1 MGTSTENAQHSAFS
15 FFMLRQH
22 IAQKQ
27 AHATKR
33 KISFERSVFFCTF
46 ASDNK
51 MCFATLYLHNISA
64 LLNRHRTTYFALV
77 CCIILSATGCSTKKN
92 TAATRSFHYV
102 TSKYNINFNA
112 RNNYDKGIAQMQKS
126 MTDDYSKVLP
136 MYPISVH
143 ENGAAVSGTMDIV
156 IEKCRKTIKLH
167 SITKKPQKNPK
178 KSKDP
183 DYQHWYNK
191 KEFNPQVLRAWLLL
205 GQAEFSKADFIGAV
219 GTFTYITK
227 HYANEPAAVTEARIW
242 MARAYAEMQWYYEA
256 EEVLGKINENEVPS
270 DLNGLYAATKADLL
284 LKEQKAMEAVPF
296 LQIACEAEKNR
307 YQHVRF
313 HYILGQLLL
322 QKGERQT
329 ANEHFRY
336 VVKHAPNYTVEFNA
350 RMQMLT
356 SETDN
361 LPKAIKTLE
370 KMSKN
375 PNNKDYL
382 DQVYYALGNIYLY
395 DNQTVEAIEAYKKA
409 IESSTR
415 NGIEKVVVLLKL
427 GDIYYHDKQYLDAH
441 PCYEEAATI
450 VPATHDDYARTIKLA
465 ETLGELAQNNNI
477 VVLQDSLQ
485 HLSQLPEAEQRAI
498 VDKIIAQIVAEEEEA
513 RRREADAEAMAGS
526 MADDVPGMGFGMPVT
541 GTTGEW
547 YFYNQQLI
555 TSGRAQFTKRWGQRK
570 LEDNWRRLNKSAMMV
585 DDSGTGDETDE
596 TPDSLKTP
604 IDDNKNPAFYLS
616 QIPKT
621 AEQIAQSN
629 AEIAEALLTMADI
642 YENKLEDRDA
652 AENTLKEYEKRF
664 PNGARLLDCYYALY
678 RIYGHK
684 QSADKQNAMRQ
695 RIIDMFPDSKQ
706 AVILSQPDYAER
718 VAKMYALQ
726 DSLYNATYA
735 DYSHNNFAAVAA
747 NYNYIQQNYPLS
759 TLMPKFAFLHALSI
773 GKTAPQE
780 QFRTALETLVE
791 QYPQSD
797 VAGMSKDI
805 LALISQ
811 GKEAQQG
818 TTGSLAALR
827 QQELQAEV
835 DEPIT
840 DKNYSPERKTPF
852 TLILQPADETQQ
864 NQLLF
869 DLAAYNF
876 SKFLVKDY
884 DFAQRVLDGR
894 KVILVAG
901 FENLDETRWYTN
913 LAATDETLA
922 RIFAQCANLLPIA
935 DENLILINLLGFDA
949 YTDFYNTQLR

>member
-1 MGTSTENAQHSAFS
+1 M
-15 FFMLRQH
+15 
-22 IAQKQ
+22 
-27 AHATKR
+27 
-33 KISFERSVFFCTF
+33 
-46 ASDNK
+46 
-51 MCFATLYLHNISA
+51 
-64 LLNRHRTTYFALV
+64 NRHWTTYFILTV
-77 CCIILSATGCSTKKN
+77 CIFIAVSGCSTKKN

-143 ENGAAVSGTMDIV
+143 ENGVAVGNTMDV
-156 IEKCRKTIKLH
+156 VVEKCRKTIKLH

-191 KEFNPQVLRAWLLL
+191 NEFNPQVVKAWLLL

-256 EEVLGKINENEVPS
+256 EEVLGKINENDVPS
-270 DLNGLYAATKADLL
+270 ELNGLFAAAKADLL
-284 LKEQKAMEAVPF
+284 LKEQKETEAIPF
-296 LQIACEAEKNR
+296 LQIACDAEKNR
-307 YQHVRF
+307 YQRVRF

-322 QKGERQT
+322 KKGERQQ

-336 VVKHAPNYTVEFNA
+336 VAKHAPNYTVEFNA

-356 SETDN
+356 SETEN

-370 KMSKN
+370 KMSRN

-382 DQVYYALGNIYLY
+382 DQVYYALGNIYMY
-395 DNQTVEAIEAYKKA
+395 DNQKPEAIEAYKKA
-409 IESSTR
+409 IEASTR
-415 NGIEKVVVLLKL
+415 NGIEKAVVLLTL
-427 GDIYYHDKQYLDAH
+427 GNIYYQDKQYFDAH

-450 VPATHDDYARTIKLA
+450 VPATHDDYAHTIKLA
-465 ETLGELAQNNNI
+465 ETLGELAHNNNI

-485 HLSQLPEAEQRAI
+485 HLSQLPEQEQRAI
-498 VDKIIAQIVAEEEEA
+498 VDKIIAQIIADEEA
-513 RRREADAEAMAGS
+513 ARQRAADEEAMAGS
-526 MADDVPGMGFGMPVT
+526 LADDTPSMGFGMPAA

-570 LEDNWRRLNKSAMMV
+570 LEDNWRRLNKSAMLM
-585 DDSGTGDETDE
+585 DDSDMTDDNE
-596 TPDSLKTP
+596 ATTDSLKTP

-629 AEIAEALLTMADI
+629 AEIAEALLNMADI
-642 YENKLEDRDA
+642 YETKLEDTEA
-652 AENTLKEYEKRF
+652 AEATLKEYAQRF
-664 PNGARLLDCYYALY
+664 PQGERLVDCYYALY
-678 RIYGHK
+678 RLYGHMHK
-684 QSADKQNAMRQ
+684 TVEQDAIRQ
-695 RIIDMFPDSKQ
+695 RIVADFPDSKQ
-706 AVILSQPDYAER
+706 AIILSQPDYAER
-718 VAKMYALQ
+718 VAKMYTLQ
-726 DSLYNATYA
+726 DSLYNATYSE
-735 DYSHNNFAAVAA
+735 YSQNNFAAVTA
-747 NYNYIQQNYPLS
+747 NYHYIQQNYPLS

-773 GKTAPQE
+773 GKTASQE
-780 QFRTALETLVE
+780 QFRTTLEALVA

-797 VAGMSKDI
+797 VASMSKDI
-805 LALISQ
+805 LALMSQ

-818 TTGSLAALR
+818 TTSNLANLR
-827 QQELQAEV
+827 QQELQSDIE
-835 DEPIT
+835 EPIT
-840 DKNYSPERKTPF
+840 DKTYSAERKTPF
-852 TLILQPADETQQ
+852 TLMLIPTDEYEY

-884 DFAQRVLDGR
+884 DLAQRIFDGQ
-894 KVILVAG
+894 KIILVSG

-913 LAATDETLA
+913 LAITDENLA
-922 RIFAQCANLLPIA
+922 RIFALCSVRLPIS
-935 DENLILINLLGFDA
+935 DENLTLVNLLGLDT
-949 YTDFYNTQLR
+949 YIRFYNENIR

>member
-1 MGTSTENAQHSAFS
+1 
-15 FFMLRQH
+15 
-22 IAQKQ
+22 
-27 AHATKR
+27 
-33 KISFERSVFFCTF
+33 
-46 ASDNK
+46 
-51 MCFATLYLHNISA
+51 
-64 LLNRHRTTYFALV
+64 
-77 CCIILSATGCSTKKN
+77 
-92 TAATRSFHYV
+92 
-102 TSKYNINFNA
+102 
-112 RNNYDKGIAQMQKS
+112 MQKS

-143 ENGAAVSGTMDIV
+143 ENGAAISGTMDV
-156 IEKCRKTIKLH
+156 VVEKCRKTIKLH

-183 DYQHWYNK
+183 DYQHWYNQ
-191 KEFNPQVLRAWLLL
+191 KEFNPQVVRAWLLL

-227 HYANEPAAVTEARIW
+227 HYATEPAAVTEARIW
-242 MARAYAEMQWYYEA
+242 LARAYAEMQWYYEA
-256 EEVLGKINENEVPS
+256 EEVLGKINENDVPS
-270 DLNGLYAATKADLL
+270 ELNGLFAATKADLL
-284 LKEQKAMEAVPF
+284 LKEQKEMEALPF
-296 LQIACEAEKNR
+296 LQIACDAEKNR
-307 YQHVRF
+307 YQRIRF

-322 QKGERQT
+322 KKGDRRQ

-336 VVKHAPNYTVEFNA
+336 VAKHAPNYTVEFNA

-356 SETDN
+356 SETEN

-370 KMSKN
+370 KMSRN

-395 DNQTVEAIEAYKKA
+395 DNQEPKAIEAYKQA
-409 IESSTR
+409 IEASTR
-415 NGIEKVVVLLKL
+415 NGIEKAVVLLKL
-427 GDIYYHDKQYLDAH
+427 GGIYYHNKQYLEAH

-450 VPATHDDYARTIKLA
+450 VPATHEEYAQTLKLA

-485 HLSQLPEAEQRAI
+485 RLSQLSEAEQRAI
-498 VDKIIAQIVAEEEEA
+498 VDKIIAQIIAEEEEA
-513 RRREADAEAMAGS
+513 RQRAADEEAMAGS
-526 MADDVPGMGFGMPVT
+526 MTDDVPGMGFGMPAA

-570 LEDNWRRLNKSAMMV
+570 LEDNWRRLNKSAMIV
-585 DDSGTGDETDE
+585 DDSDTGDDTDE
-596 TPDSLKTP
+596 TPDSLKTA

-629 AEIAEALLTMADI
+629 AEIAEALLNMADI
-642 YENKLEDRDA
+642 YETKLEDLEA
-652 AENTLKEYEKRF
+652 AENTLKEYERRF
-664 PNGARLLDCYYALY
+664 PDGERLLDCYYALY
-678 RIYGHK
+678 RIYGHR
-684 QSADKQNAMRQ
+684 QQTAEQNAVRQ
-695 RIIDMFPDSKQ
+695 RIIADFPDSKQ
-706 AVILSQPDYAER
+706 AIILSQPDYAER

-735 DYSHNNFAAVAA
+735 DYNQNNFAAVAA

-780 QFRTALETLVE
+780 QFRTALETLVA

-797 VAGMSKDI
+797 VASMSKDI

-827 QQELQAEV
+827 QQELQTDI

-840 DKNYSPERKTPF
+840 DKTYSPERKTPF
-852 TLILQPADETQQ
+852 TLILQPADDNDY

-884 DFAQRVLDGR
+884 DFAQRVIDGR

-913 LAATDETLA
+913 LAITDENLA
-922 RIFAQCANLLPIA
+922 RIFARCANVLPIS
-935 DENLILINLLGFDA
+935 DENLALVNLLGLDE
-949 YTDFYNTQLR
+949 YTRFYNENIR